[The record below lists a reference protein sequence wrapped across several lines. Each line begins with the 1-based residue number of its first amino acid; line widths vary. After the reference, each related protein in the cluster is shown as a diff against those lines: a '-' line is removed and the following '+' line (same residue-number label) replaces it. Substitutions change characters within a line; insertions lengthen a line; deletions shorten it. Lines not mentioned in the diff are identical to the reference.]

1 MKKLLLVGLV
11 VLLVVFSGTCVFAQP
26 LDMGINAELG
36 YLTEWKCYSM
46 NMDVVLFI
54 NPNGIIRGTVYG
66 GIEVLMDLHDMM
78 YAFAPYQDTYKI
90 GATFNVS
97 VFYIKGEHYCTH
109 PVISN
114 LLAGWTDRGY
124 AENCTKFSV
133 GWQVN
138 MPYKVTHR
146 GR

>member
-1 MKKLLLVGLV
+1 MKKLLPI
-11 VLLVVFSGTCVFAQP
+11 LLFLFFLLPCMTFSQP
-26 LDMGINAELG
+26 LDMGINCEFG
-36 YLTEWKCYSM
+36 YLTEWECYSL

-54 NPNGIIRGTVYG
+54 NPNGMIRGTVYG
-66 GIEVLMDLHDMM
+66 GIEVLMDIHDAM

-114 LLAGWTDRGY
+114 FLAGWTERGY
-124 AENCTKFSV
+124 AENCTKFSF

-138 MPYKVTHR
+138 MPYKVEHR